1 MYNEA
6 KRFDQLAL
14 LRFVEQNPNYSIC
27 LVNDGSKDSTWELI
41 EEIRKNNTQ
50 VFALNLQLNSGKS
63 EATRL
68 GIIESL
74 KHDSFDFV
82 AFLDADFAAPLE
94 TIPFMFEQTS
104 NKQFLLGSRILF
116 LGARIERKPFRHYVG
131 RIFATLASELLNLPI
146 YDTQCG
152 AKLFS
157 RTWAEIAFRDPFIT
171 RWQFDLELIMRLINH
186 FGWRQFKQNAQEIP
200 LFQWIDKGDSKVKFT
215 YMFRLPIDLIQI
227 RRKYGKV
234 NFNN

>member
-1 MYNEA
+1 MKRPIRSWIAKAFGRRLDTVAENSNFETNLWHQLSTMTKLCIVIPMYNEA

-41 EEIRKNNTQ
+41 EEIRKKNTQ

-74 KHDSFDFV
+74 NHDSFDFV

-116 LGARIERKPFRHYVG
+116 YCSFHTHL
-131 RIFATLASELLNLPI
+131 
-146 YDTQCG
+146 
-152 AKLFS
+152 
-157 RTWAEIAFRDPFIT
+157 
-171 RWQFDLELIMRLINH
+171 
-186 FGWRQFKQNAQEIP
+186 
-200 LFQWIDKGDSKVKFT
+200 
-215 YMFRLPIDLIQI
+215 
-227 RRKYGKV
+227 
-234 NFNN
+234 